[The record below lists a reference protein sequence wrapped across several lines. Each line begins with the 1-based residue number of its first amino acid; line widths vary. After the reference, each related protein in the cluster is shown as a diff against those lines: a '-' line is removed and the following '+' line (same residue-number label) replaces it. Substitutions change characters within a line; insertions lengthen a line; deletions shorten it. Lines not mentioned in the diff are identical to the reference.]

1 MDLDL
6 TNAQREVRARARRFA
21 TEQIDPV
28 ASEID
33 RSQTTP
39 PAILAALGEEGWLGA
54 ALPARWGG
62 GELDPLSYG
71 LATEEVGR
79 ACSSVRSLM
88 TVHNMASQALVRFGS
103 AEQQARWLPS
113 LCTGER
119 KIAFALTEPEVGSAA
134 SDIRCVAEEIDDAF
148 VLTGTKTWITYGQV
162 ADLFLVIARDGDDPT
177 AFVVERDRAGL
188 SLEPIDDAFGT
199 RGSMLACMHLDRLRL
214 PKANRVGAKGA
225 GVRFV
230 ANSVLDHGRFSVAW
244 GATAIVRA
252 CLEACTAYA
261 SLREQGGCA
270 LIEHQ
275 LIRRQLTDMLVL
287 DTTARALCQ
296 RSAHFRR
303 TGHPHAAAETA
314 LAKYHAA
321 DAAQKAAAAA
331 VKIHGGNGCSADY
344 PVGRYLRDATVAGII
359 EGTQEMHQIALA
371 SHAMR
376 KAHEKR

>member
-1 MDLDL
+1 MDLEL
-6 TNAQREVRARARRFA
+6 TDEQREVRARARRFA

-62 GELDPLSYG
+62 SELDPLSYG

-79 ACSSVRSLM
+79 ACASVRSLM

-134 SDIRCVAEEIDDAF
+134 SDIRCVAEEIDDAY

-162 ADLFLVIARDGDDPT
+162 ADLFLVIARVGDDPT
-177 AFVVERDRAGL
+177 AFVVERDREGL

-199 RGSMLACMHLDRLRL
+199 RGSMLARMHLARLRL

-230 ANSVLDHGRFSVAW
+230 ANTVLDHGRFSVAW

-287 DTTARALCQ
+287 DTTARALCR

-321 DAAQKAAAAA
+321 DAARKAAAAA
-331 VKIHGGNGCSADY
+331 VNIHGGNGCSADY

>member
-1 MDLDL
+1 MDMAL
-6 TNAQREVRARARRFA
+6 TDAQSEVRARARRFA
-21 TEQIDPV
+21 SERLEPV
-28 ASEID
+28 AAEID
-33 RSQTTP
+33 RSQITP
-39 PAILAALGEEGWLGA
+39 PAILAELGREGWLGA

-71 LATEEVGR
+71 MATEEVGR
-79 ACSSVRSLM
+79 ACASVRSLM
-88 TVHNMASQALVRFGS
+88 TVHNMASQALVRFGT

-119 KIAFALTEPEVGSAA
+119 KIAFALTEPEIGSAA
-134 SDIRCVAEEIDDAF
+134 SDIRCLAEEAVDSF

-162 ADLFLVIARDGDDPT
+162 ADQFLVIARDGDDPT
-177 AFVVERDRAGL
+177 AFVVERDMPGL
-188 SLEPIDDAFGT
+188 SFEPIADAFGT
-199 RGSMLACMHLDRLRL
+199 RGSMLARMHLDRLRV
-214 PKANRVGAKGA
+214 PKGNRVGAKGA

-230 ANSVLDHGRFSVAW
+230 ANVVLDHGRFSVAW

-261 SLREQGGCA
+261 AQRQQGGCA

-303 TGHPHAAAETA
+303 TRDAHAAAETA

-321 DAAQKAAAAA
+321 DAARKAATMA
-331 VKIHGGNGCSADY
+331 VNIHGGNGCSADY
-344 PVGRYLRDATVAGII
+344 PVARYLRDATVTGII

-371 SHAMR
+371 SYAAR
-376 KAHEKR
+376 KAHDQR